1 VVGWYPEY
9 DEELDRLSSTVQ
21 CAVAGEELDM
31 PEVQISHNEDAARY
45 EARAGSKIAGFAE
58 YQLAKGL
65 IVFTHTEVDPA
76 YEGQG
81 VGSALARAA
90 LDDVRGT
97 GRKVLPL
104 CPFIKRWIEL
114 HREYVDLV
122 YGAQPSTVTD

>member
-1 VVGWYPEY
+1 
-9 DEELDRLSSTVQ
+9 
-21 CAVAGEELDM
+21 M
-31 PEVQISHNEDAARY
+31 PEVRISHNPDTARY
-45 EARAGSKIAGFAE
+45 EARVGSAVAGFAE
-58 YQLAKGL
+58 YQLAKDL

-81 VGSALARAA
+81 VGSALALAA

-104 CPFIKRWIEL
+104 CPFIKGWIER

-122 YGAQPSTVTD
+122 YGAPPSTAID